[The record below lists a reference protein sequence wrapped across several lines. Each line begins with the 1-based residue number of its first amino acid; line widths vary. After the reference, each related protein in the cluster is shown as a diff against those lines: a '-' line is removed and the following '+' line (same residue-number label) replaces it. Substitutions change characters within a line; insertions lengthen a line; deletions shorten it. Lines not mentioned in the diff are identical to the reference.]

1 MIQPVKFETQE
12 DLFRFSELASKED
25 FPIYISTSYGQLD
38 ARSLLGLFT
47 ILGQDVNIVVG
58 DHANADKFSAFL
70 QKYANSW
77 VRWTAPYAGLAQ
89 LDRVTGYEPVG
100 RGFESLNPYHRGLSE
115 PPRMTAN
122 PNTGMG
128 PIGSE

>member
-47 ILGQDVNIVVG
+47 ILGKDVNIVVS

-77 VRWTAPYAGLAQ
+77 VRWTALYAGLAQ
-89 LDRVTGYEPVG
+89 LDRVPHYEWG
-100 RGFESLNPYHRGLSE
+100 GQEFKSLSPHQKL
-115 PPRMTAN
+115 
-122 PNTGMG
+122 
-128 PIGSE
+128 